1 VATTTGISKSNK
13 SHAVSRTEARHRLVE
28 RSAAVVFSAIAIVWL
43 GANLMKSPTQFFQA
57 AIGGLSNGALYA
69 LIALGYTLVYGI
81 IELINFAHGDLFM
94 LGGVFSAY
102 FISVWFGQVKSSPKA
117 WLIFL
122 LCLLMVMTFTA
133 SINVAIERFAYRRL
147 RRAPKLAPL
156 ITAVGMSFILQFIGL
171 TWNGS
176 GPKNWNSVLPGG
188 FFLVGGVK
196 IYYVT
201 LILFAITAPLL
212 LLLTFIISKTRQGK
226 AMRATAQD
234 QDAARLM
241 GIDVNRTISLTFGIG
256 GALAGAAGL
265 LYVEIIGTTSYN
277 LGFQLGLIAFTAAV
291 LGGIGNLTGA
301 VLGAM
306 LIGLIQGLNDGLP
319 IGLGQQW
326 SQTVV
331 FSILIMLMVFKPE
344 GILGKQTTE
353 KV

>member
-1 VATTTGISKSNK
+1 MIERTAATI
-13 SHAVSRTEARHRLVE
+13 
-28 RSAAVVFSAIAIVWL
+28 FSLLGAIWL
-43 GANLMKSPTQFFQA
+43 GVNFIKSPSQFFQV

-102 FISVWFGQVKSSPKA
+102 FISVWFGQQKSSPKG

-122 LCLLMVMTFTA
+122 LCLVAVMTFTG

-147 RRAPKLAPL
+147 RRAPRLAPL

-188 FFLVGGVK
+188 ALNIGGVK

-201 LILFAITAPLL
+201 LILFAVTAPLL
-212 LLLTFIISKTRQGK
+212 LLLTFIVSKTRQGK

-241 GIDVNRTISLTFGIG
+241 GINVNRTISFTFAIG

-265 LYVEIIGTTSYN
+265 LYVETIGTTSYN
-277 LGFQLGLIAFTAAV
+277 LGYQLGLIAFTSAV

-301 VLGAM
+301 VLGAL

-331 FSILIMLMVFKPE
+331 FSILIMLMVFRPA
-344 GILGKQTTE
+344 GILGKQVTE